1 MKIPAKLLFLILY
14 FASYTADA
22 CWIDPG
28 PVSWDT
34 RSIEYYD
41 IKKLNEEKVIEVYRK
56 SRLQEPISRFSIDG
70 YSPIFSSFQVLEG
83 GEKIVHLRDDHLVR
97 DLDDAV
103 LELYSKDGKISTITA
118 KELTDRIIDRPRDYS
133 TLSTDPSS
141 FYSSARILFDD
152 RNFDFF
158 NSVGEYVSVDLRT
171 FEVQKW
177 LIDKGLNTRKNLEW
191 NFESQLDDLKVHVQE
206 YSGRYSVF
214 IWQPESLPYELKWA
228 FYKKVSGSQEVLRFE
243 LDQDP
248 YSYKPRRFKEKE
260 NALFYRFRVDPE
272 IEGEDIL
279 TLITDLREPKEGE
292 NKRKVF
298 RISLSDFKRNSVL
311 WIMAENEFQSGRRE
325 H

>member
-1 MKIPAKLLFLILY
+1 MKTPAKLLSLVLCL
-14 FASYTADA
+14 ASYKAHA

-34 RSIEYYD
+34 RSIEHYD

-56 SRLQEPISRFSIDG
+56 SSLQEPISSFSIEG

-83 GEKIVHLRDDHLVR
+83 GEKVVHLRDDHQVR
-97 DLDDAV
+97 DLDSPV
-103 LELYSKDGKISTITA
+103 LELYSKDGIISTITA
-118 KELTDRIIDRPRDYS
+118 RELTDKIIDRPRDYI
-133 TLSTDPSS
+133 TISTDPTF
-141 FYSSARILFDD
+141 FYSSNRIYFDD
-152 RNFDFF
+152 RYFDFF

-171 FEVQKW
+171 FEVKKW
-177 LIDKGLNTRKNLEW
+177 SIEKGLNDRKNPDW
-191 NFESQLDDLKVHVQE
+191 NFETQIEDLKIHVKE

-228 FYKKVSGSQEVLRFE
+228 FYKKVSQNDEVLRFE

-248 YSYKPRRFKEKE
+248 YSYVPRRFKDKD
-260 NALFYRFRVDPE
+260 NTLFYRFKVDPS

-298 RISLSDFKRNSVL
+298 RISLSDFKKNSVL
-311 WIMAENEFQSGRRE
+311 WIKAEDEFQPDGR
-325 H
+325 